1 MGLDPTV
8 TKVRV
13 FPLLEIGRAEL
24 ANMVGGQI
32 AKLELAEG
40 GLTNT
45 IHKVRLETGSV
56 LGIKHYAGGR
66 QWFDTELMT
75 LTLLHGT
82 VPVPEVVHADDKRLA
97 IVYKW
102 IDGIT
107 LHELR
112 KQGDVAAYAA
122 LAEPLGRV
130 LAYLAKTD
138 ATESFELTTVLERAY
153 RALADGPA
161 RERLGD
167 ACADGLRRAL
177 EAHEPILAWGAV
189 CLSHGDLGH
198 RNVIVARSGGRWRVN
213 GIIDWETTTTSSP
226 LADIG
231 SMFRYSSRADE
242 RWRADFARGY
252 QDGAGEPLPPDWLIA
267 ARLLDS
273 TELVAVLAD
282 AELDAQ
288 VADDIRVLVVR
299 LVDELARSR

>member
-1 MGLDPTV
+1 VGLDPTV

-13 FPLLEIGRAEL
+13 FPLLEIGRVEL

-45 IHKVRLETGSV
+45 IHKVTLENGDV

-82 VPVPEVVHADDKRLA
+82 IPVPDVVHADDKRLA
-97 IVYKW
+97 IVYRW

-112 KQGDVAAYAA
+112 KRGDQAAYAA
-122 LAEPLGRV
+122 LAEPIGRV

-138 ATESFELTTVLERAY
+138 ATEPFELTQVLERAY
-153 RALADGPA
+153 SQLAAGPA

-167 ACADGLRRAL
+167 DYADGMRRAL

-198 RNVIVARSGGRWRVN
+198 RNIIVARAGGRWRVN

-231 SMFRYSSRADE
+231 SMFRYANRADE
-242 RWRADFARGY
+242 RWRTDFARGY
-252 QDGAGEPLPPDWLIA
+252 QDGAGEPLPPDWLVA
-267 ARLLDS
+267 ARLLDAL
-273 TELVAVLAD
+273 ELVAVLAET
-282 AELDAQ
+282 ELDDE
-288 VADDIRVLVVR
+288 VAKDIRLLVVR